1 MAIFWTPRDEFTLV
15 FSMRFANLII
25 ELDVIVVVSFI
36 TMVFN
41 AHPTLSLLVVDRRWL
56 LKRISHTEVKHVFRE
71 VNSCVDALVELWST
85 QAKDFILFPSPS
97 SSFKNVIDFDNY
109 TNV

>member
-1 MAIFWTPRDEFTLV
+1 MG
-15 FSMRFANLII
+15 FANLII
-25 ELDVIVVVSFI
+25 ELDVIVVISFI

-41 AHPTLSLLVVDRRWL
+41 AHPSLSLLVDDCRWL
-56 LKRISHTEVKHVFRE
+56 LKRISYTKVKHVFKKA
-71 VNSCVDALVELWST
+71 NSCVDALAELGST